1 MGYFEQYP
9 WLLIPVIVL
18 TVEAWNA
25 LKAAVAHARTPRRE
39 NRRTGDQNDTG

>member
-18 TVEAWNA
+18 TVELWNA
-25 LKAAVAHARTPRRE
+25 LKSVVARVGASRG
-39 NRRTGDQNDTG
+39 NRPTTHD